1 MHHSDMTVV
10 EAREAYFARNGF
22 SAAAYEDRWV
32 RVRIGPI
39 PFAFPNVASRR
50 RAIRFHDLHHVA
62 TGYATTW
69 RGEAEIGA
77 WEIAA
82 TFGDRGLRYW
92 AAWLLNLTM
101 FTIGLVIAPRRVVRA
116 FRRGRRC
123 RSVYRIGYAVALA
136 MDVDVLRRELGLE

>member
-1 MHHSDMTVV
+1 MTVV
-10 EAREAYFARNGF
+10 EARAAYFARNGF
-22 SAAAYEDRWV
+22 SQKAYADRWV

-50 RAIRFHDLHHVA
+50 RAIPFHDLHHVA

-82 TFGDRGLRYW
+82 TFGDRGRRYW
-92 AAWLLNLTM
+92 AAWLLNTFMTLL
-101 FTIGLVIAPRRVVRA
+101 GLVIAPRRVVRA
-116 FRRGRRC
+116 FRRGKRC
-123 RSVYRIGYAVALA
+123 TSVYRLGYEKALA
-136 MDVDVLRRELGLE
+136 MDLDELRRALGL